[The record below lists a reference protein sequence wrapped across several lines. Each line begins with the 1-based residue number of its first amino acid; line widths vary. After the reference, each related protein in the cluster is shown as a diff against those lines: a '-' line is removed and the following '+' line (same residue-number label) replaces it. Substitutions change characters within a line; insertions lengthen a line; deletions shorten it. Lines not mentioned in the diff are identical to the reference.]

1 MKSILNKILSITLII
16 GSVLIF
22 TNCSKEEPLISRKIL
37 FGNPDKAAL
46 KISPDH
52 KMISYLAPL
61 DDVMNVWVAPADNP
75 GSAVAVTKDTLRGI
89 RIYFWSYNNE
99 QIIYLQDLGGDENWQ
114 VHAVN
119 VKTKEDKN
127 LTPYEEIIGPDN
139 QPVTMP
145 NGKKLRPRANIQEV
159 SYKFP
164 NEILIGLNTRSPQ
177 YFDVYRLNLNTGAM
191 EMIQQNDRFA
201 GFQTDDN
208 FNVRYALENTP
219 DGGMELFIPD
229 KKETWKSFD
238 KIPMEDAL
246 TTSPIT
252 FNKTGDVLYMIDS
265 RERNTAALVAVNLI
279 TGEKELIFENPRA
292 DLSNIMIHPTEYT
305 IEAAASNYLRTEWEI
320 LDESI
325 KPDMDY
331 LNALTDG
338 DMNVT
343 DRSLDDKV
351 WAIAYVKDDGP
362 VNYYLYDR
370 SKKKAN
376 FLFTN
381 RKELEGV
388 KLSKMNPVEIKSRDG
403 LNLISYLTLPL
414 WSHSEGEYR
423 PSKPLPMVLFVHGG
437 PWSRDSWGF
446 NSYHQ
451 WFANRGY
458 AVLSVNFR
466 GSTGLGKDFINA
478 ANMEWGGKMH
488 DDLID
493 AVNWAVEEGIADKEK
508 VAVMGGSYGGYATLV
523 GLTFT
528 PDVFV
533 CGVDIVGPSSIQT
546 LLETIPPYWIPM
558 INMFTSRVG
567 DHRTEEGREFL
578 KSRSPLTYVDK
589 INKPLLIGQGAND
602 PRVKQ
607 TESDQI
613 VNAMQEKKIPVTYV
627 LYTDE
632 GHGFARPENRLSFN
646 AVTESFFAQ
655 YLGGRS
661 EPIGTDFE
669 GSSITVPA
677 GIENIS
683 GLDISLGDKSKNLK

>member
-1 MKSILNKILSITLII
+1 MKSILNKIFSVALLI
-16 GSVLIF
+16 GTVLIF
-22 TNCSKEEPLISRKIL
+22 TNCSREELLISRKVL
-37 FGNPDKAAL
+37 FGNPDKASL
-46 KISPDH
+46 KISPNH
-52 KMISYLAPL
+52 QMISYLAPL

-75 GSAVAVTKDTLRGI
+75 DNAVAVTKDTLRGI
-89 RIYFWSYNNE
+89 RIYFWSFNNA

-114 VHAVN
+114 VHSVN

-159 SYKFP
+159 SYKYP

-177 YFDVYRLNLNTGAM
+177 YFDVYKLNLVSGALD
-191 EMIQQNDRFA
+191 MIQQNDRFA

-208 FNVRYALENTP
+208 FNIRYALENTP

-229 KKETWKSFD
+229 GKGAWKSFD

-265 RERNTAALVAVNLI
+265 RERNTAALVAVNLN

-305 IEAAASNYLRTEWEI
+305 IEAAASDYLRTEWEI

-325 KPDMDY
+325 KPDMEY

-343 DRSLDDKV
+343 DRSLDDNI
-351 WAIAYVKDDGP
+351 WTIAFVKDDGP
-362 VNYYLYDR
+362 VNYYLYNR
-370 SKKKAN
+370 SEKKAN

-388 KLSKMNPVEIKSRDG
+388 KLSKMNPVEIKSPDG
-403 LNLISYLTLPL
+403 LSLISYLTLPH
-414 WSHSEGEYR
+414 WSHPEGDHH

-451 WFANRGY
+451 WLANRGY

-478 ANMEWGGKMH
+478 ANMEWAGKMH

-508 VAVMGGSYGGYATLV
+508 IAIMGGSYGGYATLV
-523 GLTFT
+523 GLTFS
-528 PDVFV
+528 PDIFA
-533 CGVDIVGPSSIQT
+533 CGVDIVGPSNIQT
-546 LLETIPPYWIPM
+546 LLETIPPYWVPM
-558 INMFTSRVG
+558 LNMFTSRVG
-567 DHRTEEGREFL
+567 DHRTEEGRELL

-589 INKPLLIGQGAND
+589 IKKPLLIGQGAND

-613 VNAMQEKKIPVTYV
+613 VNAMSEKKIPVTYV
-627 LYTDE
+627 LYPDE

-646 AVTESFFAQ
+646 AVTETFLAQ

-661 EPIGTDFE
+661 EEIGNDFE

-677 GIENIS
+677 GIENVS
-683 GLDISLGDKSKNLK
+683 TLDLALGKNK